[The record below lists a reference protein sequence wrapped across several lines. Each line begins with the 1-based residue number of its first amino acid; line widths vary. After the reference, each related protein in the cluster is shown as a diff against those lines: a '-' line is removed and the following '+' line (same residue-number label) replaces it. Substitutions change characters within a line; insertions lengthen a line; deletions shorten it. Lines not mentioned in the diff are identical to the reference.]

1 MLFIFTFRYSFKFN
15 ISFFRD
21 GLTALHCA
29 ASRGHTECIDTLISL
44 CGAHTDLID
53 TNGCT
58 ALHYAVTLG
67 HADATSRLLDLE
79 ADPNRQDRKG
89 RTPAHCGC
97 SKGQLETVKLLK
109 DRSANLW
116 LRNAR
121 GDLPLH
127 EAATS
132 GRKELV
138 EWLLEQRPK
147 NINTTSND
155 GRTLLHIASS
165 NAYADMCKMLLDFG
179 ADVNSVYRNSKG
191 VVLTSL
197 DCALSRGH
205 RTIAKFL
212 QANGGLPASKLR
224 LSARHPNA
232 FNDQELVKPI
242 NYNETELDIEK
253 RKLYLEYR
261 KDSDTG
267 DGECSC
273 TEHTYKKEHKV
284 SHICKHHR
292 RKRNRRRTSSCGEE
306 NRGNGSGSDICR
318 SKSNIEIRRRRSKE
332 RDRLHST
339 DYMNRESEES
349 NDSCENCCRHRR
361 KVKTKR
367 RERKQQ
373 NNMTFIKTPPRTP
386 LVDELRVNVVERED
400 TTEVEG
406 VDETLERK
414 TDEDEN
420 EKVDVQ
426 TLITQAD
433 VHKADEVTPPGEEVV
448 ETTLE
453 NVIEETVQAII
464 PEATEEIVKE
474 DENTNVGEQVV
485 DENQNTSPEVDEQKE
500 QQNEQIASEI
510 KPPEKTKVAVD
521 NTSELP
527 QNADI
532 EEHNAATIPQSLTG
546 DVVDTET
553 ENILNTQS
561 DTKEDDHRH
570 ETRRSFT
577 LLPDGDVGISGHG
590 AMDKRGVE
598 NDENNSIRK
607 SSFTVL
613 KSDESVEVT
622 EPTFQIVANGGT
634 AALVSD
640 AGNAQSEVEFSSPGG
655 KLASSPSEVGK
666 RRKLKKRVKSG
677 GKWKRSAEEN
687 LKDQDSGFEPSPR
700 AMRTKIP
707 SPRNIYTAYIP
718 RKPTFATLDN
728 RSCSSRMEN
737 RKIGD
742 KNACD
747 MTSVTRSIQRNIR
760 RLVKFFKLL
769 ILGLLIF

>member
-1 MLFIFTFRYSFKFN
+1 MQTNPSY
-15 ISFFRD
+15 FRD

-109 DRSANLW
+109 ERSANLW

-127 EAATS
+127 EAAAS

-147 NINTTSND
+147 NVNTTSND
-155 GRTLLHIASS
+155 GRSLLHIASS
-165 NAYADMCKMLLDFG
+165 NAYVDMCKMLLDLG
-179 ADVNSVYRNSKG
+179 ADVNSIYRNNKG
-191 VVLTSL
+191 VVMTSL
-197 DCALSRGH
+197 DCGLSRGH

-232 FNDQELVKPI
+232 FNDQELVKPM
-242 NYNETELDIEK
+242 NYNETELDIEE
-253 RKLYLEYR
+253 RKLKHKYR
-261 KDSDTG
+261 QDSDTAE
-267 DGECSC
+267 GECSC
-273 TEHTYKKEHKV
+273 TEHIYKKEHKV

-292 RKRNRRRTSSCGEE
+292 RKKSRRRTSSCGEE
-306 NRGNGSGSDICR
+306 HKGNGSGSDICR

-332 RDRLHST
+332 HERPT
-339 DYMNRESEES
+339 DYTDRDCEES

-361 KVKTKR
+361 KIRTKR

-373 NNMTFIKTPPRTP
+373 NNTTFIKTPLQSPV
-386 LVDELRVNVVERED
+386 VDELHVNVVERED

-406 VDETLERK
+406 VDDTLGKK
-414 TDEDEN
+414 TDEDETD
-420 EKVDVQ
+420 KVDDHQ
-426 TLITQAD
+426 TLTTQAD
-433 VHKADEVTPPGEEVV
+433 VHKVDDVTTSPGGDVV

-464 PEATEEIVKE
+464 PKATEEIVEE
-474 DENTNVGEQVV
+474 DEKPKMGEVDADDNENTV
-485 DENQNTSPEVDEQKE
+485 PEVEEQKG
-500 QQNEQIASEI
+500 QQSEQIASEI

-521 NTSELP
+521 NTSELLRTTDIEE
-527 QNADI
+527 QNAD
-532 EEHNAATIPQSLTG
+532 TIPQSLTG
-546 DVVDTET
+546 DVVETEA

-561 DTKEDDHRH
+561 DTKEDNHRH
-570 ETRRSFT
+570 ESRRSFT
-577 LLPDGDVGISGHG
+577 LLPDGNVGLSGHG
-590 AMDKRGVE
+590 AIDNRGVDNVE
-598 NDENNSIRK
+598 SNSIRK

-613 KSDESVEVT
+613 KSDESVEVV
-622 EPTFQIVANGGT
+622 EPTFQIVTNSNNNT
-634 AALVSD
+634 ALNSASD
-640 AGNAQSEVEFSSPGG
+640 AGNLHSEIEFSSPGG
-655 KLASSPSEVGK
+655 KAESPPSDVGK

-677 GKWKRSAEEN
+677 GKWKQSADDN
-687 LKDQDSGFEPSPR
+687 IKDQDSGFEPSPR
-700 AMRTKIP
+700 VMRTKIP

-718 RKPTFATLDN
+718 RKPTFATLDS
-728 RSCSSRMEN
+728 RSCSSRLEN

-742 KNACD
+742 KSACD
-747 MTSVTRSIQRNIR
+747 MTSVTKSIQRNIR
-760 RLVKFFKLL
+760 R
-769 ILGLLIF
+769 

>member
-1 MLFIFTFRYSFKFN
+1 MHIVFSNYYYLYY
-15 ISFFRD
+15 RD

-67 HADATSRLLDLE
+67 HADATSRLLDLD

-109 DRSANLW
+109 ERSANLW

-127 EAATS
+127 EAAAS

-138 EWLLEQRPK
+138 QWLLEQRP
-147 NINTTSND
+147 NTINTTSND
-155 GRTLLHIASS
+155 GRSLLHIASS

-179 ADVNSVYRNSKG
+179 ADVNSIYRNNKG

-197 DCALSRGH
+197 DSALSRGH

-212 QANGGLPASKLR
+212 QANGGLPGSKLR

-242 NYNETELDIEK
+242 SYNDTEIDLEN
-253 RKLYLEYR
+253 RKLKPAKYR

-267 DGECSC
+267 EGDCSC
-273 TEHTYKKEHKV
+273 TEHTYKKEHIV
-284 SHICKHHR
+284 SHVCKHHR

-306 NRGNGSGSDICR
+306 HKGNGSGSDICR
-318 SKSNIEIRRRRSKE
+318 SKSNIEIRRRRSREHE
-332 RDRLHST
+332 RATGHTDR
-339 DYMNRESEES
+339 DSEES

-361 KVKTKR
+361 KMRTKR
-367 RERKQQ
+367 RGRKEQ
-373 NNMTFIKTPPRTP
+373 NNTTFIKTPLQSPT
-386 LVDELRVNVVERED
+386 VDELHVNVVERED

-406 VDETLERK
+406 VDDTLEK
-414 TDEDEN
+414 KADEDEPEN
-420 EKVDVQ
+420 VDEHQ
-426 TLITQAD
+426 KLTTQAD
-433 VHKADEVTPPGEEVV
+433 VHKVDDEALPGEDVV
-448 ETTLE
+448 ETTLDS
-453 NVIEETVQAII
+453 VIEETVQAII

-474 DENTNVGEQVV
+474 DENLKTGEVAV
-485 DENQNTSPEVDEQKE
+485 DEKENRSPEVEDQTVEK
-500 QQNEQIASEI
+500 NEQIVSEI
-510 KPPEKTKVAVD
+510 KPPAKTKAAVD

-527 QNADI
+527 QTTDI
-532 EEHNAATIPQSLTG
+532 EEQNADTIPQSLTG
-546 DVVDTET
+546 DVVETET
-553 ENILNTQS
+553 ENILNIQS
-561 DTKEDDHRH
+561 DTKEDNHRH
-570 ETRRSFT
+570 ESRRSFT
-577 LLPDGDVGISGHG
+577 LLPDGNAGIIGHG
-590 AMDKRGVE
+590 AIDNRGVDNVE
-598 NDENNSIRK
+598 SNSNRK

-613 KSDESVEVT
+613 KSDESVEVG
-622 EPTFQIVANGGT
+622 EPTFHIVANGNNNG
-634 AALVSD
+634 ALNGVSD
-640 AGNAQSEVEFSSPGG
+640 VGNLHSEIEFSSPSG
-655 KLASSPSEVGK
+655 KPVPSPSDIGK

-677 GKWKRSAEEN
+677 GKWKQSADDN
-687 LKDQDSGFEPSPR
+687 IKDQDSGFEPSPR
-700 AMRTKIP
+700 IMRTKIP

-728 RSCSSRMEN
+728 RSCSSRLEN
-737 RKIGD
+737 RKLGD
-742 KNACD
+742 KSACD
-747 MTSVTRSIQRNIR
+747 MTSVTRSIQKNIR
-760 RLVKFFKLL
+760 R
-769 ILGLLIF
+769 